1 MTWQQI
7 GETSLLILGERGGS
21 VKKEDKRQLLSA
33 FGMVGNVGITMVASA
48 VVGLFGGRFLDEKL
62 GISPWATVIGILLGL
77 VAGMWSSYKQ
87 VMRKDSSEG

>member
-1 MTWQQI
+1 M
-7 GETSLLILGERGGS
+7 
-21 VKKEDKRQLLSA
+21 KKEDKRQLLSA

-62 GISPWATVIGILLGL
+62 GIAPWATVIGILLGL
-77 VAGMWSSYKQ
+77 VSGMWSSYKQ